1 MAEIKTI
8 AIIGAG
14 PVGLAAAAH
23 ATERGLRPV
32 VLEQGSA
39 VGHAVR
45 HWAHVPM
52 FSPWAF
58 NIDGAAERLLVA
70 SGWSRPDP
78 GGYPTGGE
86 LIDQYLA
93 PLAQRS
99 ALRDAIHFDARV
111 LSVTRSGF
119 DKVRTAGRDRV
130 PFALRYGSGTGEKN
144 LLADAV
150 IDASGTWFSPN
161 PAGSAGLAALGE
173 CEAAAAISYG
183 MPDVLGEAWARYA
196 GKRIAVLGGGHSAI
210 GTLIA
215 LADLQERAPGTR
227 IAWLYRGTLLSKA
240 FGGGAADQLTARGEL
255 GMRIAKLV
263 ERGLIAVETG
273 FQLGRIE
280 RVEAGLQLVAAN
292 GGGRDV
298 TVDELIVATGFRPDL
313 ALLRELRVQLDPA
326 LECPPALAP
335 LIDPNEHSCGTV
347 RPHGAAELAHP
358 EPGFYIAGMKAYG
371 RAPTFLLATGHEQ
384 VRSIVAEIAGD
395 RAAARRVELVL
406 PETGVCSTRP
416 GGPAVADSGCC
427 GGPAPAAVDACC
439 ADDAQAKASGKAGC
453 GCGGTPVRSAAHE
466 VAEA

>member
-78 GGYPTGGE
+78 GGHPTGGE
-86 LIDQYLA
+86 LIDRYLA
-93 PLAQRS
+93 PLAQHA

-119 DKVRTAGRDRV
+119 DKLRTAGRASA
-130 PFALRYGSGTGEKN
+130 PFALRYGSGTGEKT

-161 PAGSAGLAALGE
+161 PAGSGGLAALGE
-173 CEAAAAISYG
+173 REAAAAISYG
-183 MPDVLGEAWARYA
+183 MPDVLGEARARYA

-215 LADLQERAPGTR
+215 LADLQERAPETR
-227 IAWLYRGTLLSKA
+227 IVWLYRGALLSKA

-255 GMRIAKLV
+255 GTRIAKLV

-273 FQLGRIE
+273 FQLERIE
-280 RVEAGLQLVAAN
+280 PGLHLAAAD
-292 GGGRDV
+292 GGGRGV

-313 ALLRELRVQLDPA
+313 ALLRELRVELDPA
-326 LECPPALAP
+326 LECPPSLAP
-335 LIDPNEHSCGTV
+335 LIDPNAHSCGTV

-395 RAAARRVELVL
+395 HAAARRVELEL

-416 GGPAVADSGCC
+416 GGPAVADTGCC
-427 GGPAPAAVDACC
+427 GGPAPAAIDACC
-439 ADDAQAKASGKAGC
+439 ADDARAKASGEAGC
-453 GCGGTPVRSAAHE
+453 GCGGAPVRGAAHE